1 MSISFFKGG
10 FKVKSGFVSIVGR
23 PNVGKST
30 LLNKIMNKKIAITS
44 DKVGTTRNN
53 IYGIYNDEDTQI
65 IFIDTPGIGKAV
77 DKLGEALNKKAYLSF
92 ENDLVLFLV
101 DISSGFGK
109 GDEKI
114 LERLKHE
121 NKDVILVLNKVDKIK
136 KENLIKE
143 IIKLKDLYDFKDIV
157 PVSGLKGNNTEELIK
172 VIKTH
177 LKDDIKYFEDDTI
190 TNIDENFM
198 IGEIIREKVLNLT
211 KEEVPHSV
219 TCLVENIRF
228 KRKTAYINALII
240 VDRKNLKKIII
251 GKNGTMLKKIGM
263 LARYDLEEYLDMKVY
278 LELYVKTIENW
289 KNKEEMFDLLRITE
303 KDL

>member
-1 MSISFFKGG
+1 M
-10 FKVKSGFVSIVGR
+10 KSGFVSIVGR

-30 LLNKIMNKKIAITS
+30 LLNKLINKKLAITS

-53 IYGIYNDEDTQI
+53 IYGIYNEPDTQI

-77 DKLGEALNKKAYLSF
+77 DKLGATLNKKAYSSF

-101 DISSGFGK
+101 DIASGFGK
-109 GDEKI
+109 NDEKI
-114 LERLKHE
+114 LERLKQE
-121 NKDVILVLNKVDKIK
+121 NKKVILVLNKIDKIN
-136 KENLIKE
+136 KEKLFEE
-143 IIKLKDLYDFKDIV
+143 ILKLKDLYNFLEIV
-157 PVSGLKGNNTEELIK
+157 PISGLKGNNTDELIK
-172 VIKTH
+172 AIKKH
-177 LKDDIKYFEDDTI
+177 LPDDMKYFEDDTI
-190 TNIDENFM
+190 TNTDETFM

-219 TCLVENIRF
+219 TCLVENIEF
-228 KRKTAYINALII
+228 KKGIANINALII

-251 GKNGTMLKKIGM
+251 GKNGSMLKKIGT
-263 LARYDLEEYLDMKVY
+263 LARKDIESYLNMKVY

-289 KNKEEMFDLLRITE
+289 KNKEEIFDFLKITE

>member
-1 MSISFFKGG
+1 M
-10 FKVKSGFVSIVGR
+10 KSGFVSIVGR

-30 LLNKIMNKKIAITS
+30 LLNKLINKKLAITS

-53 IYGIYNDEDTQI
+53 IYGIYNEEDTQI

-77 DKLGEALNKKAYLSF
+77 DKLGATLNKKAYSSF

-101 DISSGFGK
+101 DIASGFGK
-109 GDEKI
+109 NDEKI
-114 LERLKHE
+114 LERLKQE
-121 NKDVILVLNKVDKIK
+121 NKKVILVLNKIDKIN
-136 KENLIKE
+136 KEKLFEE
-143 IIKLKDLYDFKDIV
+143 ILKLRDLYNFLEIV
-157 PVSGLKGNNTEELIK
+157 PISGLKGNNTDELVKAIK
-172 VIKTH
+172 KH
-177 LKDDIKYFEDDTI
+177 LPDDIKYFDNDII
-190 TNIDENFM
+190 TNTDETFM

-219 TCLVENIRF
+219 TCLVENIEF
-228 KRKTAYINALII
+228 KKGIANINGLII

-251 GKNGTMLKKIGM
+251 GKNGSMLKRIGT
-263 LARYDLEEYLDMKVY
+263 LARKDIESYLNMKVY

-289 KNKEEMFDLLRITE
+289 KNKEEIFNFLKITE

>member
-1 MSISFFKGG
+1 MR
-10 FKVKSGFVSIVGR
+10 SGFVSIVGR

-30 LLNKIMNKKIAITS
+30 LLNKLINKKLAITS

-53 IYGIYNDEDTQI
+53 IYGIYNEEDTQI

-77 DKLGEALNKKAYLSF
+77 DKLGATLNKKAYSSL

-101 DISSGFGK
+101 DIANGFGK
-109 GDEKI
+109 NDEKI
-114 LERLKHE
+114 LDRLKQE
-121 NKDVILVLNKVDKIK
+121 NKKVILVLNKIDKIN
-136 KENLIKE
+136 KEKLFEE
-143 IIKLKDLYDFKDIV
+143 ILKLKDLYDFLEIV
-157 PVSGLKGNNTEELIK
+157 PISGLKGNNADELVKAIK
-172 VIKTH
+172 KH
-177 LKDDIKYFEDDTI
+177 LPDDIKYFDDDII
-190 TNIDENFM
+190 TNTDEVFM

-219 TCLVENIRF
+219 TCLVENIEF
-228 KRKTAYINALII
+228 KKGVANINALII

-251 GKNGTMLKKIGM
+251 GKNGSMLKRIGT
-263 LARYDLEEYLDMKVY
+263 LARKDIESYLNMKVY

-289 KNKEEMFDLLRITE
+289 KNKEEIFDFLKITE

>member
-1 MSISFFKGG
+1 M
-10 FKVKSGFVSIVGR
+10 KSGFVSIVGR

-30 LLNKIMNKKIAITS
+30 LLNKLINKKLAITS

-53 IYGIYNDEDTQI
+53 IYGIYNEENTQI

-77 DKLGEALNKKAYLSF
+77 DKLGATLNKKAYSSF

-101 DISSGFGK
+101 DIASGFGK
-109 GDEKI
+109 NDEKI
-114 LERLKHE
+114 LERLKQE
-121 NKDVILVLNKVDKIK
+121 NKKVILVLNKIDKIN
-136 KENLIKE
+136 KEKLFEE
-143 IIKLKDLYDFKDIV
+143 ILKLKDLYDFLEIV
-157 PVSGLKGNNTEELIK
+157 PISGLKGNNTDELVKAIK
-172 VIKTH
+172 KH
-177 LKDDIKYFEDDTI
+177 LPDDIKYFDNDII
-190 TNIDENFM
+190 TNTDETFM

-219 TCLVENIRF
+219 TCLVENIEF
-228 KRKTAYINALII
+228 KKGIANINGLII

-251 GKNGTMLKKIGM
+251 GKNGSMLKRIGT
-263 LARYDLEEYLDMKVY
+263 LARKDIESYLNMKVY

-289 KNKEEMFDLLRITE
+289 KNKEEIFDFLKITE